1 MSVNFSVV
9 RVEKRT
15 RQNVEKFERHIER
28 KNENYSNMNVDLSQT
43 ENNIH
48 FKSCDMTYTEKLNE
62 MIKEGK
68 ASLWNIK
75 KDSPIFNELIFDVNT
90 QYFYQNGGYEF
101 AKKFYEAAFYFA
113 EELYGSEYILSAV
126 MHADEVNLGLSDEF
140 NTYYHYHM
148 HVMALPVVEKEVR
161 WTKRCKDKSL
171 VGKVK
176 RIEMQVSH
184 SKKWYSEKVTDENGN
199 MYYNY
204 SYSILQDKFWEY
216 MQNAGFRNFERGE
229 KGSTA
234 EHLSSLQHQIEKDKR
249 RLLEAEYE
257 AQKAEKALAEIKPI
271 QIETEQIDEIGKKNI
286 LGKIQMSAEDYEKL
300 TTLAKE
306 GIANRYEIAKQKSV
320 IEQKND
326 KISFLEDELNELKK
340 KCKPFLEALKIAPKK
355 VMKFIEEIIK
365 PPEKAVPKSEEDKP
379 SQWEIT
385 IGPKKPPQ
393 QEVKHEQPKR
403 NKKKGDYER

>member
-1 MSVNFSVV
+1 M
-9 RVEKRT
+9 
-15 RQNVEKFERHIER
+15 
-28 KNENYSNMNVDLSQT
+28 
-43 ENNIH
+43 
-48 FKSCDMTYTEKLNE
+48 
-62 MIKEGK
+62 
-68 ASLWNIK
+68 K

-101 AKKFYEAAFYFA
+101 AKKFYEAAFHFA
-113 EELYGSEYILSAV
+113 EELYGNEYILSAV

-184 SKKWYSEKVTDENGN
+184 SKKWYSEKIVDENGKT
-199 MYYNY
+199 YYNY

-365 PPEKAVPKSEEDKP
+365 PPEKAVQKAEEDKP
-379 SQWEIT
+379 SQWETT